1 MTERICA
8 TCSLC
13 CKLPYVAELK
23 KPIDT
28 WCRHARPGHG
38 GCLIHRDRPTSCRG
52 FICGWLSDELKV
64 GDEWFPTHCKMIISR
79 AAEKGFLIIVDP
91 AYPNAWRRE
100 PYYGQLLALAQRNL
114 VKIRVGRRFRGAG
127 DQNAGLDRRAA
138 GACVGTVGVSRAA
151 RSYHRR
157 LSPQLLCPGIS

>member
-1 MTERICA
+1 MTERICG

-28 WCRHARPGHG
+28 WCRHARPGNG
-38 GCLIHRDRPTSCRG
+38 GCSIYRDRPTSCRG

-114 VKIRVGRRFRGAG
+114 VKIRVGRRFIGL
-127 DQNAGLDRRAA
+127 NADGSEEQVIRTQAWIEGRPEHALVR
-138 GACVGTVGVSRAA
+138 
-151 RSYHRR
+151 
-157 LSPQLLCPGIS
+157 

>member
-1 MTERICA
+1 MTERICG

-28 WCRHARPGHG
+28 WCRHARPGNG
-38 GCLIHRDRPTSCRG
+38 GCSIYRDRPTSCRG

-64 GDEWFPTHCKMIISR
+64 GDEWCPTHCKMIISR

-100 PYYGQLLALAQRNL
+100 PYYSSRWHS
-114 VKIRVGRRFRGAG
+114 
-127 DQNAGLDRRAA
+127 
-138 GACVGTVGVSRAA
+138 GTS
-151 RSYHRR
+151 
-157 LSPQLLCPGIS
+157 

>member
-1 MTERICA
+1 MTERICG

-38 GCLIHRDRPTSCRG
+38 GCSIHRDRPTSCRG

-64 GDEWFPTHCKMIISR
+64 GDEWFPAHCKMIISR
-79 AAEKGFLIIVDP
+79 AAEKGFLIRSGLP
-91 AYPNAWRRE
+91 
-100 PYYGQLLALAQRNL
+100 
-114 VKIRVGRRFRGAG
+114 KRVAARAI
-127 DQNAGLDRRAA
+127 LRAA
-138 GACVGTVGVSRAA
+138 PSVGTAELDENTRGPTV
-151 RSYHRR
+151 HR
-157 LSPQLLCPGIS
+157 PKC